1 MKKDKP
7 SFEYGGQKLTMTKSK
22 KEAAIKLISGVT
34 NPEGEASMRRSVDD
48 FELIRAG
55 RDLEAKLDNLRKL
68 PEVKVGTHVYYV
80 NNETDV
86 PFIPTGK
93 IYIEFLSDSDISKHY
108 ELFEK
113 WHLTVLEVVFPG
125 AYRVQ
130 VTPNSPN
137 PIKVVMQLQKTKSVL
152 VAEPEFA
159 TIPVTQDFVVPR
171 GSFSVTQWH
180 HENTGAAI
188 PIIDIPNSVFGAS
201 HFKRGADARIKEAWK
216 YMGSL
221 GSKKIKIAVIDTG
234 FDVDH
239 PMLYGD
245 GTKIVNPFN
254 ARDRSSDAGPWFTYS
269 DGSMGAYS
277 HGTSCAAV
285 AAGYLQNGVIGAA
298 PNSRI
303 IPIRLDILTDEA
315 IKNAFEHAMLNGADI
330 ISCSL
335 GYPKPVPLSTYVSN
349 YLRHVA
355 RNGRGGKG
363 IPMFFA
369 AGNANPASNNVPR
382 EISDFAAHSDAFC
395 ITASNSLDEPS
406 SYSFFGANAL
416 ICGPTNGN
424 NGVGIT
430 TAHVE
435 SQGGSLVHTYTSG
448 FGGTSSAAPLV
459 AGVAALMISV
469 NPNLTASEIKNLMRT
484 NSDRI
489 GGGYNSSGHSP
500 HLGYGR
506 VNALKLVKAAH
517 ILATGGTQ
525 PTQPA
530 PAPVGPSVPPGTPPV
545 VSTPRKAV
553 VVSNFLNVRSQPSL
567 TAAKVGRL
575 NNGDTIEIYEELG
588 LWYKI
593 GPGKYVHRDYVRVTS
608 TQLKTGRVTSS
619 FLNVRSGP
627 STANTRVRQ
636 LGLNEK
642 IVILETTADGWYK
655 IGNNEWVF
663 GYYVRLD

>member
-7 SFEYGGQKLTMTKSK
+7 SFAYGGQKLTITKSK
-22 KEAAIKLISGVT
+22 KEAAIKLQSGT
-34 NPEGEASMRRSVDD
+34 ANPEGGASSRRSVDD
-48 FELIRAG
+48 FELVRAS
-55 RDLEAKLDNLRKL
+55 RDLDAKLDNLRKL
-68 PEVKVGTHVYYV
+68 PEVQTGTHVYYV
-80 NNETDV
+80 NDETDV

-93 IYIEFLSDSDISKHY
+93 IYVEFLSDSDISKHY
-108 ELFEK
+108 AVFEK

-130 VTPNSPN
+130 VTPDSPN
-137 PIKVVMQLQKTKSVL
+137 PIKVVMQLQKTKGVQ

-159 TIPVTQDFVVPR
+159 TIPVTQDFDAPR
-171 GSFSVTQWH
+171 GSFSLTQWH
-180 HENTGAAI
+180 HENTGTAI
-188 PIIDIPNSVFGAS
+188 PIIDIPNAVFGAS

-216 YMGSL
+216 YMSSL
-221 GSKKIKIAVIDTG
+221 GSKNIKIAVIDTG
-234 FDVDH
+234 FDIEH
-239 PMLYGD
+239 PMLWGD
-245 GTKIVNPFN
+245 GTKIRNPFN
-254 ARDRSSDAGPWFTYS
+254 ARDRSSDAGPWFTYQ
-269 DGSMGAYS
+269 DGTLGAYS

-285 AAGYLQNGVIGAA
+285 AAGYLQGGVIGAA

-303 IPIRLDILTDEA
+303 IPIRLDILSDEA
-315 IKNAFEHAMLNGADI
+315 IKNAFEHALLNGADI

-335 GYPKPVPLSTYVSN
+335 GYPKPVPLSTYVTN
-349 YLRHVA
+349 YIRHVA

-395 ITASNSLDEPS
+395 VTASNSLDEPS
-406 SYSFFGANAL
+406 SYSFYGANAL

-424 NGVGIT
+424 DGVGIT

-435 SQGGSLVHTYTSG
+435 ANGGRLEHTFTSG
-448 FGGTSSAAPLV
+448 FGGTSSAAPLA
-459 AGVAALMISV
+459 AGVAALMLSV

-489 GGGYNSSGHSP
+489 AGGYNSSGHSVY
-500 HLGYGR
+500 LGYGR
-506 VNALKLVKAAH
+506 INALKLVKAAH
-517 ILATGGTQ
+517 ILATGVTQ
-525 PTQPA
+525 PTQPN
-530 PAPVGPSVPPGTPPV
+530 PTPVGPSVPLDTPTGT
-545 VSTPRKAV
+545 TRKGV

-575 NNGDTIEIYEELG
+575 GNGDTVEIFEETG

-593 GPGKYVHRDYVRVTS
+593 GSGKYVHRDYVRVTS
-608 TQLKTGRVTSS
+608 SAQLKTGRVTSS

-627 STANTRVRQ
+627 ATSNPRVRQ
-636 LGLNEK
+636 LGLNDK
-642 IVILETTADGWYK
+642 IVIHETTADGWYK